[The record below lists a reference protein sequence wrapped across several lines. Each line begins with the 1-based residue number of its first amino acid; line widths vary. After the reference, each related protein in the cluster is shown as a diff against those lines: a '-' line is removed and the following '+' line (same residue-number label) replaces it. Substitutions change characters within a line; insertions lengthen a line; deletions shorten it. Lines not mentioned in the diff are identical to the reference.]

1 MTTRNILADAAY
13 LFDFGFSIRRFDVT
27 SSKSGRID
35 DLSWSLSDTYSLPRL
50 EQLSTD
56 KEREWT
62 MRGAWHERG
71 LMFEMEVSRISA
83 RRIVEGHAYHRA
95 LQFYIDTRASLG
107 IKRGNHFCYRLNFP
121 TQLPP
126 EKTADR
132 ILMGRN
138 TSIHKSNED
147 PPKVPDEDLL
157 FQVAPLN
164 DAYELWRVFIRG
176 NKLHGYSPTEF
187 PEIGFFFCMYDTQ
200 SSSIHLARTS
210 SSRFQEDPSNWCRV
224 KLI

>member
-83 RRIVEGHAYHRA
+83 RRIIEGHAYHRA

>member
-1 MTTRNILADAAY
+1 MTTKNILADAAY

-35 DLSWSLSDTYSLPRL
+35 DLSWSLSNIYSLPRL

-56 KEREWT
+56 KVRDWT

-71 LMFEMEVSRISA
+71 LMFEMEVERISA
-83 RRIVEGHAYHRA
+83 ARIVEGQPYHRA
-95 LQFYIDTRASLG
+95 LQLYIDTRASLG

-121 TQLPP
+121 TQQPP
-126 EKTADR
+126 EKIADR

-138 TSIHKSNED
+138 TSIHKCTED

-157 FQVAPLN
+157 FQVVPQH
-164 DAYELWRVFIRG
+164 DTSELWRVFIRG
-176 NKLHGYSPTEF
+176 NKLHGYNPAEF

-200 SSSIHLARTS
+200 SSSIHLARTA